1 MPDVDALRVVTHKRW
16 VADEL
21 SVNTIGVV
29 VESDLGFDM
38 PPPGR
43 AFWCPTEWAA
53 RAGLSMQAPG
63 PHWLSSAP
71 WWALHRR
78 IETVPLADLRSG
90 AVRWTSPRF
99 AKVAEAKPQNLP
111 AGVRSTLSGF
121 LVEAAAA
128 GLPDGSW
135 IQLTTPTSFDLEVRC
150 FVLDGRVV
158 AHSPYLVNGQ
168 TWHEGMSINRFDAAR
183 ALLFAGRVADAV
195 PGPRGYVLDVGR
207 TNGIWSVVEAN
218 PAWSSAFYGADI
230 DGVVV
235 TVLAANGADPTGEW
249 DWRPDAW
256 LIQRAARQ
264 RPLHESVETSPS
276 SHRASAGCHRLPE

>member
-1 MPDVDALRVVTHKRW
+1 MD
-16 VADEL
+16 
-21 SVNTIGVV
+21 G
-29 VESDLGFDM
+29 
-38 PPPGR
+38 
-43 AFWCPTEWAA
+43 
-53 RAGLSMQAPG
+53 
-63 PHWLSSAP
+63 
-71 WWALHRR
+71 
-78 IETVPLADLRSG
+78 
-90 AVRWTSPRF
+90 PRF
-99 AKVAEAKPQNLP
+99 AKVGEAKPQNLP

-121 LVEAAAA
+121 LAEAAAA
-128 GLPDGSW
+128 GLPDESW

-168 TWHEGMSINRFDAAR
+168 TWDEDMSLDRFDAAR

-207 TNGIWSVVEAN
+207 TTGVWSVVEAN

-230 DGVVV
+230 DGVVAA
-235 TVLAANGADPTGEW
+235 VLAANGADPTGEW

-264 RPLHESVETSPS
+264 RPLHERVETSPS
-276 SHRASAGCHRLPE
+276 SHRTEAVSGRSPDHPWQ